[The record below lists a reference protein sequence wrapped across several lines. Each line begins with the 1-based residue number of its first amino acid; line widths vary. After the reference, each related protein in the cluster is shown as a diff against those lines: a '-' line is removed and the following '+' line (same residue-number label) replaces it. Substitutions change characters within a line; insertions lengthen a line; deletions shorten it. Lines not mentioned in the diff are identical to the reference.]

1 VNWDEVDILYSQE
14 QISARVKELGLRIS
28 RDYRGEELLV
38 IGVLKGAFVFMAD
51 LVREIDLPLE
61 LDFISVSSYGAST
74 ISSGEVR
81 IIKDLDY
88 SLEGKN
94 VLLVEDIID
103 TGLTLNYIKEIF
115 KKRNPR
121 SVKICC
127 LLDKPSRR
135 KSPIRAEYAGFSIE
149 DHFVVGYGLDY
160 AGKYRNYPAVCI
172 LKPAVYEK

>member
-1 VNWDEVDILYSQE
+1 MNWDEVDILYSQE

>member
-1 VNWDEVDILYSQE
+1 MNLNEVDILYSQE
-14 QISARVKELGLRIS
+14 QISTRVKELGRQIS
-28 RDYRGEELLV
+28 RDYQGEDLLV

-51 LVREIDLPLE
+51 LIREIDLPLE

-88 SLEGKN
+88 SVEGKS

-115 KKRNPR
+115 KKRNPH

-135 KSPIRAEYAGFSIE
+135 KSSVRAEYAGFSIE

>member
-1 VNWDEVDILYSQE
+1 MNFDEVDVLYSQE
-14 QISARVKELGLRIS
+14 QIKARVKELGQQIS
-28 RDYRGEELLV
+28 RDYQGEDLLV

-61 LDFISVSSYGAST
+61 LDFISVSSYGTST
-74 ISSGEVR
+74 VSSGEVR
-81 IIKDLDY
+81 ITKDLDY
-88 SLEGKN
+88 SVEGKS
-94 VLLVEDIID
+94 VLLVEDIVD

-115 KKRNPR
+115 KKRNPY

-135 KSPIRAEYAGFSIE
+135 KSPVRADYAGFSIE

>member
-1 VNWDEVDILYSQE
+1 MNWEEVDILYSRE
-14 QISARVKELGLRIS
+14 QISAKVKELGLRIS
-28 RDYRGEELLV
+28 QDYKGKDLLV

-51 LVREIDLPLE
+51 LIREIDLPLE

-74 ISSGEVR
+74 MSSGEVR
-81 IIKDLDY
+81 IVKDLDY
-88 SLEGKN
+88 PLEGKD

-103 TGLTLNYIKEIF
+103 TGLTLNYIREIF

-135 KSPIRAEYAGFSIE
+135 ESPVRAEYVGFSIE

>member
-1 VNWDEVDILYSQE
+1 MNWDEVDILYSQE

-51 LVREIDLPLE
+51 LVREIDLLLE